1 MKQLCLVSLLTWTA
15 LAQQRWNPRE
25 SSSYCGNTL
34 LSRGGCLSVTKCALT
49 REVRGG
55 VAGELTCALLLGE
68 TGHPLAQCSWVPG
81 SGNCSSDSRSWEP
94 SASTPDRLCSEDCN
108 YQPSW
113 WTTGCNMTYQKMYYV
128 FSPKL
133 YTYIVK
139 GSGSCTWL
147 VMENCSPN
155 TTRILLPAPQRA
167 GFSTLSPFLL
177 TLTSIHIPNK
187 SSSSSRALFP
197 TQKRSSVNFPAWRRR
212 CFPTRTPAVLSQT
225 LLSQCS
231 HGGHY
236 VRPLTTF
243 HCHDYENTVDG
254 GS

>member
-1 MKQLCLVSLLTWTA
+1 
-15 LAQQRWNPRE
+15 
-25 SSSYCGNTL
+25 
-34 LSRGGCLSVTKCALT
+34 
-49 REVRGG
+49 
-55 VAGELTCALLLGE
+55 
-68 TGHPLAQCSWVPG
+68 
-81 SGNCSSDSRSWEP
+81 
-94 SASTPDRLCSEDCN
+94 
-108 YQPSW
+108 
-113 WTTGCNMTYQKMYYV
+113 MTYQKMYYV